1 MAASSPYRYIL
12 SLPERV
18 VRSLG
23 ALSGGLLREIGEV
36 VVPASLRRTTLYRTM
51 VEVTLRFLIE
61 EVGQVEGIYP
71 AEGHLENFL
80 VQRTASHGIEL
91 LGILSFHASPVW
103 VLAALAD
110 VTGAGNTLIREISQ
124 ALQDEGLLE
133 GGAHFETMEQMLD
146 GLEKTS
152 SHLAQTLNLPP
163 VDIAGLRREWE
174 SFRQEVQAIPPKR
187 VPTTERL
194 EGIWGELRRTAR
206 EQNRSVFTVSS
217 LMAISALSHVPGN
230 VLWLSRAA
238 HSAARRTGKVLG
250 SAILDHYAES
260 LEEISRTG
268 FMAYWTREFR
278 PYLRAAALQFAPQH
292 ETWTERL
299 LRKRFRGTG

>member
-1 MAASSPYRYIL
+1 MSSPRPYQYIL

-23 ALSGGLLREIGEV
+23 ALSGGLLHEIGEV

-61 EVGQVEGIYP
+61 EVGQVKGVYP
-71 AEGHLENFL
+71 TENHLAENFL

-91 LGILSFHASPVW
+91 LGILTFRASPVW

-110 VTGAGNTLIREISQ
+110 VTGAGNTLIHEISQ
-124 ALQDEGLLE
+124 ALKEEGLLQSD
-133 GGAHFETMEQMLD
+133 AHFETMEQMLD

-163 VDIAGLRREWE
+163 VDIAGLRREWDT
-174 SFRQEVQAIPPKR
+174 FRQEVQTIPPKR
-187 VPTTERL
+187 VPAPERL

-217 LMAISALSHVPGN
+217 LMAVSALSHVPGN

-250 SAILDHYAES
+250 GAILDHYVES

-268 FMAYWTREFR
+268 FVAYWKREFR
-278 PYLRAAALQFAPQH
+278 PYLRAAAVQFAPH
-292 ETWTERL
+292 RETLTERL
-299 LRKRFRGTG
+299 LHKRFGG

>member
-1 MAASSPYRYIL
+1 MSGARYIL

-61 EVGQVEGIYP
+61 EVGQVEGVY
-71 AEGHLENFL
+71 ATQGHLAENFL
-80 VQRTASHGIEL
+80 IQRTASHGIEL
-91 LGILSFHASPVW
+91 LGIVTFHASPVW

-124 ALQDEGLLE
+124 ALKEEGLLE
-133 GGAHFETMEQMLD
+133 SGTRFETMEQMLD

-163 VDIAGLRREWE
+163 VDVAGLRREWDAL
-174 SFRQEVQAIPPKR
+174 RREVQTIPPKR
-187 VPTTERL
+187 VPAPERL
-194 EGIWGELRRTAR
+194 ESIWSELRRTAS

-217 LMAISALSHVPGN
+217 LMAVSALAHVPGN

-250 SAILDHYAES
+250 GAILDHYADS
-260 LEEISRTG
+260 LAEISRTG
-268 FMAYWTREFR
+268 FLAYWTREFR

-292 ETWTERL
+292 QTVTERL
-299 LRKRFRGTG
+299 LHKRFARDQS